1 MTTSPPS
8 ESPLAVVSGAS
19 VGLGRALAVEFSR
32 RGVDVIALG
41 RTLAELETTASLAAG
56 ARIVPMQVDVADPD
70 AVALAFQEIRETAGD
85 PTILVNNAAV
95 YPRRDFL
102 AETPHEF
109 MACVAVNL
117 GGAVNCSH
125 AALKSMIRTGR
136 GRIVN
141 VGSFADLAPMPGAG
155 AYSVSKG
162 ALRIFSRALV
172 ADLGDRF
179 PDIVVTT
186 WMPGILATRMG
197 LPDGLDPAVA
207 ARWGV
212 ELALSNDRDLN
223 GTVFE
228 RDTQMAEP
236 RSLKRRMVEKLL
248 RRTASRRRLDPPPPE
263 KHQESTAP

>member
-1 MTTSPPS
+1 MMTTSPPS
-8 ESPLAVVSGAS
+8 QSPLAVVSGAS

-32 RGVDVIALG
+32 RGVAVIALG
-41 RTLAELETTASLAAG
+41 RTLTELETTASLAAG

-162 ALRIFSRALV
+162 ALV

-236 RSLKRRMVEKLL
+236 RSLKRRVVEKLL
-248 RRTASRRRLDPPPPE
+248 RRTASQRRLDPPPPE
-263 KHQESTAP
+263 SRQVSTAS